1 MVPDYIRNNIQ
12 EDVVTYVNQDTH
24 ETPVIETKYIPEPII
39 PDEPSALS
47 IWIHN
52 FFSDRPLAKI

>member
-1 MVPDYIRNNIQ
+1 MK
-12 EDVVTYVNQDTH
+12 EDVVTYVNQDTY
-24 ETPVIETKYIPEPII
+24 ETPIIQQTYIPEPII
-39 PDEPSALS
+39 PDEPSAFS